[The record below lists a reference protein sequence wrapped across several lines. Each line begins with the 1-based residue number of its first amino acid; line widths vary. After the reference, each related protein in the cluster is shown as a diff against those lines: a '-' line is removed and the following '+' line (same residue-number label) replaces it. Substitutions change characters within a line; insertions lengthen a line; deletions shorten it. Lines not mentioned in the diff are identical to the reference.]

1 MFSASASF
9 EEALDYAQ
17 GLRHAAEAQGRGA
30 DAIRI
35 FPGLGTFIGGTEAE
49 AKRRHREL
57 IDLIPPEHSLRRLA
71 GRLGVAPERLAL
83 DRPLP
88 EDLPLPANGNHTFFR
103 TILARSR
110 QHGYT
115 LRELLRELA
124 GGGGHREIVGTPEQ
138 IADDIERWFRA
149 GAADGFNLMPDV
161 LPGGLQDFVDEVVP
175 ILQRRGLFRTEYEG
189 GTLREH
195 LGLARP
201 AA

>member
-1 MFSASASF
+1 M
-9 EEALDYAQ
+9 
-17 GLRHAAEAQGRGA
+17 
-30 DAIRI
+30 
-35 FPGLGTFIGGTEAE
+35 
-49 AKRRHREL
+49 
-57 IDLIPPEHSLRRLA
+57 
-71 GRLGVAPERLAL
+71 
-83 DRPLP
+83 
-88 EDLPLPANGNHTFFR
+88 
-103 TILARSR
+103 
-110 QHGYT
+110 
-115 LRELLRELA
+115 
-124 GGGGHREIVGTPEQ
+124 GTPEQ